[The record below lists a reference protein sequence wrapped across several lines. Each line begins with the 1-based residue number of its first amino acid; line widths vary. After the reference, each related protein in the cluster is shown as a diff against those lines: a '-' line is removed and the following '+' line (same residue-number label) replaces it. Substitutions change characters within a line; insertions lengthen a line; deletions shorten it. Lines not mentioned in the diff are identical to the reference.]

1 MIKNIALIGILGC
14 GKTTVG
20 KALSEKSGI
29 AFIDL
34 DEYIE
39 KKYNTTINEIFKQG
53 EDVFRK
59 METEALKEVSTNIP
73 SIISTGGGVIKK
85 QENMEILKENSI
97 IIFINRPI
105 DNIAADIDISFRP
118 LLAEGPLKLY
128 SLYKER
134 YPLYKKYADYEI
146 INDKDVDSI
155 VNEIM
160 KLIKEVL

>member
-118 LLAEGPLKLY
+118 LLAEGPSKLY

>member
-118 LLAEGPLKLY
+118 LLAEGPSKLY

-155 VNEIM
+155 VNQIM

>member
-29 AFIDL
+29 AFVDL

-118 LLAEGPLKLY
+118 LLAEGPSKLY